1 MAIGSGGRP
10 VVDSAG
16 NRPGDAKPS
25 RLLSARDAR
34 ETPMPDTLDLIVR
47 NATLPDG
54 RSGVDIACAAGRIV
68 AIEPGIAGEAGRTIE
83 AGGRLVA
90 APFVDCH
97 FHMDATLSL
106 GLPRLNRSGTLL
118 EGIALWGELKPL
130 LTAEAVIE
138 RALRYC
144 DLAVAQGLL
153 AIRSHVDVC
162 DDRLLAVDALLDVK
176 KKVAPYMDLQLV
188 AFPQDGY
195 YRSPTAA
202 RNLERALDKGV
213 DVVGG
218 IPHFERTMADGARS
232 VTALCEIAAKRGLM
246 VDMHCDESDDPLSR
260 HIETLAFET
269 QRLGLKGRVAGSHLT
284 SMHSMDNYYVSKL
297 LPLIA
302 EAGVHAIANPLINI
316 VLQGRHDTYPKRR
329 GQTRVP
335 EMRNHGINVAF
346 GQDCTMDPWYSLG
359 SGDMLDVA
367 HMGLHVGQLTSRE
380 AMRFCFDAV
389 TVNAAKAMQLDGY
402 GLKVGCN
409 ADMVVLQAADPIEA
423 IRLRARRLAVIRRGK
438 VIAETPA
445 HLTRLSLAGRPATV
459 DPADYA
465 PPLEA

>member
-1 MAIGSGGRP
+1 MSF
-10 VVDSAG
+10 D
-16 NRPGDAKPS
+16 
-25 RLLSARDAR
+25 LLIRD
-34 ETPMPDTLDLIVR
+34 
-47 NATLPDG
+47 ATLPDG
-54 RSGVDIACAAGRIV
+54 RKGLDIACAGGRIV
-68 AIEPGIAGEAGRTIE
+68 AVERGIAGEAVRTIE
-83 AGGRLVA
+83 AQGRLVSP
-90 APFVDCH
+90 PFVDCH

-106 GLPRLNRSGTLL
+106 GVPRLNQSGTLL

-130 LTAEAVIE
+130 LTHEAVVE

-162 DDRLLAVDALLDVK
+162 DDRLLAVDALLEVK
-176 KKVAPYMDLQLV
+176 KKVAPYIDLQLV

-202 RNLERALDKGV
+202 ANLERALDKGV

-232 VTALCEIAAKRGLM
+232 VTALAEIAAKRGLL
-246 VDMHCDESDDPLSR
+246 VDMHCDETDDPMSR
-260 HIETLAFET
+260 HIETLAYET
-269 QRLGLKGRVAGSHLT
+269 QRLGLGGRVAGSHLT

-302 EAGVHAIANPLINI
+302 EAGVAAIANPLINI
-316 VLQGRHDTYPKRR
+316 VIQGRHDTYPKRR

-335 EMRNHGINVAF
+335 EMRGYGIEVAF
-346 GQDCTMDPWYSLG
+346 GQDCAMDPWYSLG
-359 SGDMLDVA
+359 NADMLEVA
-367 HMGLHVGQLTSRE
+367 HMGLHVGHLTSRE
-380 AMRFCFDAV
+380 AMGFCFETV
-389 TVNAAKAMQLDGY
+389 TSAPARVMHLDGY
-402 GLKVGCN
+402 GIAPGRN
-409 ADMVVLQAADPIEA
+409 ADMVLLQAADPVEA
-423 IRLRARRLAVIRRGK
+423 IRLKATRVAVIRRGK

-445 HLTRLSLAGRPATV
+445 RVAKLSLPGRPPSV

-465 PPLEA
+465 PKGDGHGAD